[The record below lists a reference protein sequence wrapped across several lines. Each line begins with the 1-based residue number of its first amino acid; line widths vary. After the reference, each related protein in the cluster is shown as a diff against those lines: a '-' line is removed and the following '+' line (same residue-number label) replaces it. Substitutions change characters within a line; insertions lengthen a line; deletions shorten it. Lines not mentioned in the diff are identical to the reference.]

1 MLQDTESM
9 STIHIIKKE
18 QYPELLEKIKSFT
31 KSENK
36 IINRTVFNFKILLV
50 AAINDK
56 NNETIEYLKDGIENV
71 IEYFSKELLDL
82 INNIIDINFSIINV
96 HYELLNDISQAFTQ
110 QILFNSKLEEFTKF
124 KEFLLSI

>member
-1 MLQDTESM
+1 MSQDTESM
-9 STIHIIKKE
+9 STILIIKKE
-18 QYPELLEKIKSFT
+18 QYPELLQKIKTFT

-56 NNETIEYLKDGIENV
+56 NNETIQYLNDGIENV
-71 IEYFSKELLDL
+71 LKYFSKELLDL
-82 INNIIDINFSIINV
+82 INNYPKIRIELV
-96 HYELLNDISQAFTQ
+96 HLELLNDISQAFSQ
-110 QILFNSKLEEFTKF
+110 QILFNSKLEQFTKF